1 MVTYICELCKKNFK
15 QKEDFVKHQKRKSPC
30 VSLETIA
37 EKTKME
43 TIKENNVQSL
53 RNMFKGC
60 LDILRDSE
68 HLTGDKALRTL
79 AHLLVIRLIETKLDE
94 MKIDEYDFSLD
105 DWEDDEKDAVKKH
118 LLTNIRFTS
127 LVKTKEDN
135 IPKLMKALWND
146 ILSEHPKTKDIFIK
160 GKGFDITHQSTYT
173 KLFKK
178 LNEFDFSSIEAD
190 IQGEAYEEVVKDIMT
205 GKVLGQFFTP
215 PEVKQMMV
223 EWVKP
228 QVLKDGTIETI
239 FDPAMGTGGF
249 LITSLRYLIKDAD
262 KKETKLNWD
271 FISKQGL
278 GGREAE
284 PDTYQLARANM
295 LISSG
300 HMFDVLERD
309 DSIRN
314 PITKKYDVIL
324 TNPPFGIKGLNYDEI
339 VSPLRD
345 EYIPIK
351 TNSAVPLFLQAIIH
365 MLKVGGRCGI
375 VLPDGQELFNKQSTL
390 VAVREYLMKT
400 CDLKQVVYMPSGVF
414 THTSI
419 KTCVFFF
426 TKKKEGTKTVS
437 CKISTSGKTQKETK
451 RMYKFSKTHIT
462 KKVNFLEFN
471 PLTMEEKPLVS
482 VPIEDIA
489 SNGYSLNHAEYLE
502 DAEEDSKEY
511 SEDVEVKTLGEVCE
525 FIKTGKNKPKD
536 NKKGTKYPYYGTGS
550 ITGYTDEYLYDGTYL
565 LTARNGTIGNCFI
578 VNDKFFPSDH
588 IFVIDIKDK
597 ILLKYIYYYLSNNQQ
612 LINLKTGVGI
622 PNITKKTLMNFKIP
636 IPSLERQKE
645 IVEQLD
651 FIYEQCIK
659 TSEQKIAQLKKL
671 NEYCLKD
678 QKRFGDNEVKTLGEV
693 CEYKSGKRLPKG
705 HKLLDTKTD
714 YPYIRIS
721 DFKNNSVDLSNI
733 KFLSKATYTL
743 ISKYII
749 TVDDIYVSI
758 AGTTGIAG
766 CIPKKLNNSNLTE
779 NAVRLIIDDKI
790 ICKSFLIYELNINQK
805 TVLQNKT
812 KGTAVPK
819 LAIGRLM
826 EINLS
831 IPSLERQKEIV
842 EYCENNEDTIAK
854 LEKEIEGNKDL
865 ANRIMNSIVKIK
877 KPSEPKT
884 KSSKSKTEG
893 SSPKKIKI
901 KLKK

>member
-15 QKEDFVKHQKRKSPC
+15 QKEDFVKHKNRKSPC

-37 EKTKME
+37 KKTKME

-79 AHLLVIRLIETKLDE
+79 AHLLVIRLIETKLEE
-94 MKIDEYDFSLD
+94 MKIDEYNFPLD
-105 DWEDDEKDAVKKH
+105 DWEEEEKDAVKKH

-127 LVKTKEDN
+127 LIKTKEDN
-135 IPKLMKALWND
+135 IPKLMKALWDD
-146 ILSEHPKTKDIFIK
+146 ILSEHPKTKEIFIK

-178 LNEFDFSSIEAD
+178 LNDFDFSSIEAD
-190 IQGEAYEEVVKDIMT
+190 IQGEAYEEVVKDIMI
-205 GKVLGQFFTP
+205 GKTLGQFFTP

-223 EWVKP
+223 QWVKP

-262 KKETKLNWD
+262 KKETKLNWE

-339 VSPLRD
+339 ISPLRD

-365 MLKVGGRCGI
+365 MLKVGGRCGV

-400 CDLKQVVYMPSGVF
+400 CDLKQIVYMPSGVF

-426 TKKKEGTKTVS
+426 TKKKEGTKAVS

-451 RMYKFSKTHIT
+451 RVYKFSKTHIT

-471 PLTMEEKPLVS
+471 PLTMEGKPLVS

-489 SNGYSLNHAEYLE
+489 SNGYSLNYAEYLE

-536 NKKGTKYPYYGTGS
+536 NKTGTKYPYYGTGS
-550 ITGYTDEYLYDGTYL
+550 ITGYTDDYLYDGIYL

-578 VNDKFFPSDH
+578 VNGKFFPSDH

-597 ILLKYIYYYLSNNQQ
+597 MLLKYIYYYLSNNQQ

-622 PNITKKTLMNFKIP
+622 PNITKKKLIDFKIP

-659 TSEQKIAQLKKL
+659 TSEEKIAQLKKL

-678 QKRFGDNEVKTLGEV
+678 QKRFGDNEVKTLGNILTRIKRKCTV
-693 CEYKSGKRLPKG
+693 LDDVEYKRVTISSKGSGCSIRDKVFGKDIGTKTQFLVEKSDFLVSKIDFQNNAYGFSNDELVGAIITNDFWSLEVNNTLIMNKYWIYYLSLNFIQNNIKISETGCTGRKRLKEEVFY
-705 HKLLDTKTD
+705 KQK
-714 YPYIRIS
+714 
-721 DFKNNSVDLSNI
+721 
-733 KFLSKATYTL
+733 
-743 ISKYII
+743 
-749 TVDDIYVSI
+749 
-758 AGTTGIAG
+758 
-766 CIPKKLNNSNLTE
+766 IP
-779 NAVRLIIDDKI
+779 
-790 ICKSFLIYELNINQK
+790 
-805 TVLQNKT
+805 
-812 KGTAVPK
+812 
-819 LAIGRLM
+819 
-826 EINLS
+826 

-854 LEKEIEGNKDL
+854 LEKEIEGNKAL

-877 KPSEPKT
+877 KPS
-884 KSSKSKTEG
+884 KSKTEG

-901 KLKK
+901 KPKK